1 MKKIFT
7 TIMLLVSISFVA
19 QSQEKSAKEIRG
31 DKYVFN
37 YSYNKAIRMYN
48 KVTPLSIGAL
58 RNLAKSYSSLDSNV
72 QAEATY
78 LQITKEPTGVVPEDY
93 YNYAITL
100 KTNGKYAESDWAMDK
115 FAAAKPEDLRAQS
128 YVAGKGTLA
137 TLQTDEGRYRITH
150 LNINTDGPDFGPA
163 YYKNQLVYISS
174 RATPAFVMHK
184 DNWHRKPYLDMY
196 MGEIDGNELKK
207 VKSLSGELN
216 GRMHDGPA
224 CFSNNDS
231 VIAFTRNNYDDHSAD
246 RKVELQLMFSNL
258 KNGSWQEP
266 VPFAY
271 NNSEYS
277 NGHPSLTADGKTLYF
292 SSNMPGGFGGADI
305 YKSTKDAYGTW
316 SKPQNLGNLINT
328 EGDELFP
335 FVLEKKQVLFFS
347 SNGRFGLG
355 GLDVFVCELAGN
367 EFGRIFNAGYPLNS
381 QYDDFGVAINGSMTK
396 GYFSSNRPGGL
407 GDDDL
412 YAFDILKGFDIRKKI
427 EGFAKEANGK
437 VIPSTAVVLYDEQN
451 TTVDSITTP
460 INGAFTFYVD
470 NEKNYKLIGS
480 KINFNNGEA
489 TVNTSGKSE
498 VFKTDVIL
506 TKKAIPIVQKIKVN
520 ADLAEVLE
528 LKTIYFDLDKSTI
541 REDARRE
548 LDKIII
554 IMNEYPNMVVALKS
568 YTDCRATVGYNQ
580 RLSERRALSTT
591 NYIKRRIT
599 NPGRITGVGYG
610 ETKISSTC
618 ACENNALTNC
628 TENDYQLQRNT
639 EFVIIK
645 Y

>member
-1 MKKIFT
+1 MKKIST
-7 TIMLLVSISFVA
+7 AIMLFLATSFLVHA
-19 QSQEKSAKEIRG
+19 QDKSANEKRA

-37 YSYNKAIRMYN
+37 YSYYKAINLYT
-48 KVTPLSIGAL
+48 KISPLSIGAL
-58 RNLAKSYSSLDSNV
+58 RNLAKSYSSLDSNT

-78 LQITKEPTGVVPEDY
+78 LQITREPSGVVPEDY
-93 YNYAITL
+93 YNYAVTL
-100 KTNGKYAESDWAMDK
+100 KTNGKYTESDLAMDK
-115 FAAAKPEDLRAQS
+115 FALAKPEDLRAQS
-128 YVAGKGTLA
+128 YLAGKGTLA
-137 TLQTDEGRYRITH
+137 KLQMDEGRYRITH
-150 LNINTDGPDFGPA
+150 LSINTSGPDFGPT
-163 YYKNQLVYISS
+163 YFRNQLVYISS
-174 RATPAFVMHK
+174 RATPAFIMHK

-196 MGEIDGNELKK
+196 MAEIDGNQLKK
-207 VKSLSGELN
+207 VKSFSSLLN

-231 VIAFTRNNYDDHSAD
+231 VIAYTRNNYDDHSVD
-246 RKVELQLMFSNL
+246 RKVELQLMFSSL

-266 VPFAY
+266 IPFVY
-271 NNSEYS
+271 NANEYS
-277 NGHPSLTADGKTLYF
+277 VGHPSLTPDGKTLYF
-292 SSNMPGGFGGADI
+292 ASNMPGGFGGADI
-305 YKSTKDAYGTW
+305 YRSNKDAYGNW
-316 SKPQNLGNLINT
+316 SKPQNLGNLVNT

-335 FVLEKKQVLFFS
+335 FVLEKKQVLLFS

-355 GLDVFVCELAGN
+355 GFDVFICELKGDA
-367 EFGRIFNAGYPLNS
+367 FGRIFNAGYPLNS
-381 QYDDFGVAINGSMTK
+381 AYDDFGVALNSYMTK
-396 GYFSSNRPGGL
+396 GYFSSNRPGGS

-427 EGFAKEANGK
+427 EGFTKETNGK

-451 TTVDSITTP
+451 NTVDSLITP
-460 INGAFTFYVD
+460 INGSFAFYVD
-470 NEKNYKLIGS
+470 NDKNYKLIGS
-480 KINFNNGEA
+480 KINFNNGEVA
-489 TVNTSGKSE
+489 VNTFGKLE
-498 VFKTDVIL
+498 VVKTDIIL
-506 TKKAIPIVQKIKVN
+506 TKLVVPIVQKIKVN

-554 IMNEYPNMVVALKS
+554 IMNEYPEMVVALKS

-580 RLSERRALSTT
+580 RLSERRALSTS
-591 NYIKRRIT
+591 NYIMRRIT
-599 NPGRITGVGYG
+599 NPERITGVGYG
-610 ETKISSTC
+610 ETKVSSTC

-628 TENDYQLQRNT
+628 SESDYQLQRNT